1 MERIPKIA
9 FRLGLFAAIL
19 TALFTADKLL
29 TAGTFPFITFVLI
42 VLVRS
47 FTSFILFWML
57 GSLVDWLLEWKPKE
71 EKKEEIAMAGEE
83 AEEGKEGIVA
93 ANEAG

>member
-19 TALFTADKLL
+19 TALFTTDKLL
-29 TAGTFPFITFVLI
+29 ITSTFPFITFVLI

-47 FTSFILFWML
+47 LTSFILFWML
-57 GSLVDWLLEWKPKE
+57 GSVVDWFLEWKPALPE
-71 EKKEEIAMAGEE
+71 ESAQREAGEGK
-83 AEEGKEGIVA
+83 AEQK
-93 ANEAG
+93 